1 MESHYMQ
8 GLDWVI
14 LGIYFA
20 VLIAIGLWASSKRK
34 KGGSLFLAEHSLRW
48 HHIGFSMWG
57 TNVGPSMLIA
67 SASAGFTT
75 GSWTSK
81 TASALPCILSDLP
94 TA

>member
-1 MESHYMQ
+1 MQ

-48 HHIGFSMWG
+48 VDAHRQRISRLH
-57 TNVGPSMLIA
+57 NRY
-67 SASAGFTT
+67 
-75 GSWTSK
+75 
-81 TASALPCILSDLP
+81 CIR
-94 TA
+94 